1 MKVYLILI
9 LLTKLLIKIK
19 TSIPDYNIELENNIL
34 QLKKNNNNTI
44 SIILSTYISESLANN
59 ATINSPAEET
69 IINRVFYKIDE
80 PSQNDCGNI
89 NYFYFYFIY
98 EEICKDKTKIYEFE
112 NLFYFENENETNLIN
127 FTKVEFKTTFLS
139 YDIYYILSLNNLEFP
154 LIILDYDKKNFY
166 VNNSTPEEQKDEI
179 MRNYKY
185 LIDDKNICFDH
196 IKYSNLL
203 DNIKNNKFICKL
215 DYILFGHEDLK
226 KDDVYLAKEVDE
238 DYSLA
243 FIDNL
248 LDYSIFPEEYFEYFF
263 TSFFSELNDGCQKN
277 EFKFNDYENSF
288 YYITCPKK
296 KIEIYTKRRTLNI
309 IINKFAYRIKD
320 LFKDSLEFLEK
331 IENDDRYY
339 FNIVFEKD
347 RKNFILGIG
356 FMMGKAIGIYN
367 NRTYIYS
374 EDRIDYT
381 EDLTDINSDQFEK
394 WLYILTTFSFTF
406 LLLIFTILGCIHS
419 RKVKKELKEMLK

>member
-1 MKVYLILI
+1 
-9 LLTKLLIKIK
+9 
-19 TSIPDYNIELENNIL
+19 
-34 QLKKNNNNTI
+34 
-44 SIILSTYISESLANN
+44 
-59 ATINSPAEET
+59 
-69 IINRVFYKIDE
+69 
-80 PSQNDCGNI
+80 
-89 NYFYFYFIY
+89 
-98 EEICKDKTKIYEFE
+98 
-112 NLFYFENENETNLIN
+112 
-127 FTKVEFKTTFLS
+127 
-139 YDIYYILSLNNLEFP
+139 
-154 LIILDYDKKNFY
+154 
-166 VNNSTPEEQKDEI
+166 

-203 DNIKNNKFICKL
+203 DNIKSNKFICKL

-277 EFKFNDYENSF
+277 EFKFDDYDNSF

-419 RKVKKELKEMLK
+419 RKVNKELKEMLK